1 MPDETLKKKVA
12 KLPRAPGVYLMK
24 DAKGVVL
31 YVGKAK
37 SLRNRVGSYFQERPG
52 DARQRLGDL
61 VGRVADVE
69 VVEADSEVDALLMEA
84 RLIKDIQPP
93 FNERLRDSKLY
104 PYLEI
109 TLGDDFPGVY
119 VTRRRDRA
127 KSRFYGPFTDA
138 RGLRGAVQLMQPV
151 FRFRTCTLAISADDP
166 KRRFQRPCLLHFIGR
181 CTAPCADRV
190 ARGDYRKQIGLLQR
204 FLSGKR
210 KGVLQSLRR
219 AMRTAA
225 DAYDYEGAAR
235 LRDQLRA
242 LEALGKRGSI
252 DFFPEA
258 VQPPVIDPREGL
270 RRMAELFE
278 LPAPP
283 RTIDGIDISHLS
295 GADSVGSVVTFVD
308 GKPFK
313 HGYRRFRIKTID
325 GIDDFAMMGEV
336 VARRFRRLHREK
348 RPFPDILLLDGGKGQ
363 LRAAQEVFDRLGV
376 TPPLAVSLAKR
387 EELLYHGRPAR
398 EIALKRSDPA
408 LRIFQYVR
416 DEANRFAVHYHHIL
430 RGKRVTSSKE

>member
-225 DAYDYEGAAR
+225 DAYDY
-235 LRDQLRA
+235 
-242 LEALGKRGSI
+242 
-252 DFFPEA
+252 
-258 VQPPVIDPREGL
+258 
-270 RRMAELFE
+270 
-278 LPAPP
+278 
-283 RTIDGIDISHLS
+283 
-295 GADSVGSVVTFVD
+295 
-308 GKPFK
+308 
-313 HGYRRFRIKTID
+313 
-325 GIDDFAMMGEV
+325 
-336 VARRFRRLHREK
+336 
-348 RPFPDILLLDGGKGQ
+348 
-363 LRAAQEVFDRLGV
+363 
-376 TPPLAVSLAKR
+376 
-387 EELLYHGRPAR
+387 
-398 EIALKRSDPA
+398 
-408 LRIFQYVR
+408 
-416 DEANRFAVHYHHIL
+416 
-430 RGKRVTSSKE
+430 